1 MSDTLED
8 TPGGR
13 SFFRFWFP
21 WVALVVAA
29 GIVTFAWTWPG
40 EGWERAGRVATTI
53 MTGAA
58 TFLVITLWLFIL
70 SRRHWWMFI
79 FIVAGLAAATFIVVK
94 DIKKDGDIVPFSV
107 RFVWEPTHDELL
119 EAHRREQGQIE
130 TPAEASQQIA
140 DTDYPEY
147 RNRRRDGVVTGPA
160 LNRDFKAS
168 PPAKLWRQ
176 PVGGGYAG
184 FVIAGD
190 MAVTI
195 EQRRDREAVIGYD
208 ATSGQERWVHDYEAS
223 FNEALGG
230 PGPRATP
237 TIVGDAVY
245 SLGATGWLVCL
256 ERATGKPRWSV
267 NILENNANLAW
278 AMSGS
283 PLVYDDVVVVNPGT
297 QSSAANGKAV
307 VACDRKTG
315 KPVWTAGS
323 TRAGYCSPML
333 ATLAG
338 QRQVLIFD
346 AEELAGYDP
355 ATGKKLWRQPWETY
369 QGINVAQ
376 PIVYPDDRVF
386 ISAGYNH
393 GSAMLKISKHSGEW
407 QVAELWKNTNMRSKF
422 SSPVAYHGYLYGF
435 DDGTLV
441 CLDEK
446 DGSRKWKG
454 DRYGHGQL
462 LLSGDLLV
470 ILSERGKL
478 VLVEAT
484 PQEHRPLTALSAIE
498 GRTWNYPALANG
510 KVYVRNDLEMAGYDL
525 TKK

>member
-1 MSDTLED
+1 MSEILEEA
-8 TPGGR
+8 PSRR

-21 WVALVVAA
+21 WVVLVVAA
-29 GIVTFAWTWPG
+29 GVVTFAWTWPG

-79 FIVAGLAAATFIVVK
+79 FIVAGLAAAGFIVVK

-119 EAHRREQGQIE
+119 EAHRRDQGQLE
-130 TPAEASQQIA
+130 TPADVVQIA

-147 RNRRRDGVVTGPA
+147 RDRRRDGVVNGPL
-160 LNRDFKAS
+160 LNRDFKAN
-168 PPAKLWRQ
+168 PPEKLWRQ

-184 FVIAGD
+184 FVVVGD
-190 MAVTI
+190 VVVTI
-195 EQRRDREAVIGYD
+195 EQRRDREAVVCYD
-208 ATSGQERWVHDYEAS
+208 AASGKERWAHEYDS
-223 FNEALGG
+223 RFNETLGG

-237 TIVGDAVY
+237 TIAGDAVY
-245 SLGATGWLVCL
+245 SLGATGWLICL
-256 ERATGKPRWSV
+256 DRAAGKQRWAV
-267 NILENNANLAW
+267 NILENNANLTW

-297 QSSAANGKAV
+297 QSSAASGKAV
-307 VACDRKTG
+307 VAYDRKTG
-315 KPVWTAGS
+315 KQVWSAGS

-338 QRQVLIFD
+338 QRTLLIFD
-346 AEELAGYDP
+346 AEELAGYEP
-355 ATGKKLWRQPWETY
+355 ATGKKLWRHSWETY

-376 PIVYPDDRVF
+376 PLVFADDRIF
-386 ISAGYNH
+386 ISSGYNH
-393 GSAMLKISKHSGEW
+393 GCAMLKITKPSGEW
-407 QVAELWKNTNMRSKF
+407 QVEELWKNTHMRSKF
-422 SSPVAYHGYLYGF
+422 SSPVAYHGHLYGF

-441 CLDEK
+441 CLDAK

-462 LLSGDLLV
+462 LFAGDLLV

-484 PQEHRPLTALSAIE
+484 PLEHRPLSSLAAIE

-510 KVYVRNDLEMAGYDL
+510 KVYVRNDLEMAAYDL